1 MSSELLTMTYKVVR
15 AKNHLT
21 GETYRR
27 PVITNRHSM
36 GMKKLIE
43 FAIKGGYM
51 RGQLKDLIG
60 SVSGFFEAVKDRALA
75 GYTIN
80 LGDMLIISGHLQG
93 TVDESLS
100 LTKEK
105 NEYHLS
111 VRVKKEMQVP
121 LDTFAWVREDDNGKH
136 PKIEKISSPQD
147 TEDGEIKKSAEINVI
162 GNNLLFTPA
171 NGDKVVISWVEDDEV
186 MSATITPKASRRL
199 GMDFDWPVALSEVEA
214 GTEVTF
220 TFHLYEDDGKGG
232 KLVLPITKKVKV
244 ID

>member
-1 MSSELLTMTYKVVR
+1 MASELLTMTYKIVR

-36 GMKKLIE
+36 GLKKLVE
-43 FAIKGGYM
+43 FAIKGGFM
-51 RGQLKDLIG
+51 RGQLKELIG

-80 LGDMLIISGHLQG
+80 LGDMLIITGHLQG

-100 LTKEK
+100 LTKE

-121 LDTFAWVREDDNGKH
+121 LETFAWVREDDNGNH
-136 PKIEKISSPQD
+136 PKVERITSTQGVAI
-147 TEDGEIKKSAEINVI
+147 GEIKKSVGIVVS
-162 GNNLLFTPA
+162 GQNLVFSAA
-171 NGDKVVISWVEDDEV
+171 NGDKVIITWTEDGETQ
-186 MSATITPKASRRL
+186 SATVTPKASSTL
-199 GMDFDWPVALSEVEA
+199 SMDFDWPAALSEVAA